1 MALITPQ
8 SSFNPSDQEL
18 ILNFLFNKINHIPLP
33 SEATTNIHECEDL
46 LFGEKKPWQIWK
58 AFGGRGDGS
67 DGGALYFFSIK
78 KKKTSVVINNENGS
92 WEPEKE
98 SRART
103 IMSKEGKQK
112 RIGIKQS
119 LVWTEKN
126 SVSSWIIHKYCLNS
140 FMVNA
145 YYANNYVLCKLFKN
159 QGDHTLK
166 EESETKQSKQRK
178 IRATT
183 KSTDNNGRLKHPEI
197 GAAAATSTYNNG
209 VWIDASERTKRFKI
223 GQPFQ
228 TQVDTDDDV
237 GKTKVNNERDVM

>member
-112 RIGIKQS
+112 RI
-119 LVWTEKN
+119 
-126 SVSSWIIHKYCLNS
+126 
-140 FMVNA
+140 
-145 YYANNYVLCKLFKN
+145 
-159 QGDHTLK
+159 
-166 EESETKQSKQRK
+166 ETKQSKQRK

-237 GKTKVNNERDVM
+237 GKTKEKSQVLLRKEPV